1 MSATSNGSVM
11 GSEHPRARLLAA
23 ASLAAAA
30 IAVAL
35 RA

>member
-1 MSATSNGSVM
+1 MSASSRTSVM
-11 GSEHPRARLLAA
+11 GSEHPQASLLAGA
-23 ASLAAAA
+23 VLAAAA